1 MFENMFNY
9 LKNIKQNNCE
19 NYYNHLEDIKVS
31 CKYNCNHLKDIN
43 LSYKDH
49 LIQALSHSKNSFY
62 ASVIFLC
69 HGLFPNLFI
78 HTGSDIIY
86 NLNLE
91 LQNKKNN

>member
-1 MFENMFNY
+1 MFQNIFNY
-9 LKNIKQNNCE
+9 FNNIKQNNL
-19 NYYNHLEDIKVS
+19 NHLE
-31 CKYNCNHLKDIN
+31 DIN

-49 LIQALSHSKNSFY
+49 LIQAISHSKNAFF
-62 ASVIFLC
+62 ASIIFVC